1 MAQVMMFALLFGVGL
16 NAVRPQPYPAADLAP
31 EFPSGIQ
38 WLNTGRPLT
47 LRELRGKVVLL
58 DFWTYGCI
66 NCLHIIPDVQ
76 RLEAA
81 YPRNLVVIGVHSA
94 KYDNEKM
101 VGNIRQAMRRYGIAH
116 AVVNDRDFHIWNAY
130 RVPGWPTQVVIDPEG
145 RYLMAFVG
153 ENHYDRIDQLV
164 KGTIDLHRTR
174 GTLREGALFLG
185 GMPEEHE
192 TSPLLYPGLA
202 TFIGVPLGIVSG
214 FYGGNIDALVMRTM
228 DLILA
233 FPVFLLAII
242 LMVMFT
248 PAAGIIGTMKVVSAI
263 AIVRIPIFA
272 RLVRG
277 SVLSIKEKE
286 YIEACRAVGQH
297 DAKVL
302 LWHVLPNCM
311 TPIIVTA
318 TLGIATAIIVEASLS
333 FLGLGTQPPTPSWGW
348 DLKANVAW
356 IQENPWLALGP
367 GFAIFVTV
375 LGFNL
380 FGDGLRDALDPRL
393 K

>member
-1 MAQVMMFALLFGVGL
+1 VVSIFADV
-16 NAVRPQPYPAADLAP
+16 LAP
-31 EFPSGIQ
+31 YSPIQ
-38 WLNTGRPLT
+38 NIPAETFQSPNRTHLLGTDQFGRDMLSRIIHGSRIS
-47 LRELRGKVVLL
+47 LAIGLSSVLL
-58 DFWTYGCI
+58 AI
-66 NCLHIIPDVQ
+66 
-76 RLEAA
+76 
-81 YPRNLVVIGVHSA
+81 
-94 KYDNEKM
+94 
-101 VGNIRQAMRRYGIAH
+101 
-116 AVVNDRDFHIWNAY
+116 
-130 RVPGWPTQVVIDPEG
+130 
-145 RYLMAFVG
+145 FV
-153 ENHYDRIDQLV
+153 
-164 KGTIDLHRTR
+164 
-174 GTLREGALFLG
+174 
-185 GMPEEHE
+185 
-192 TSPLLYPGLA
+192 
-202 TFIGVPLGIVSG
+202 GVPLGIVAG
-214 FYGGNIDALVMRTM
+214 FYGGKVDTLVMRAM

-248 PAAGIIGTMKVVSAI
+248 PTAGIIGTMKVVSAI
-263 AIVRIPIFA
+263 AVVRIPIFA

-297 DAKVL
+297 DVKVL
-302 LWHVLPNCM
+302 FWHILPNCM
-311 TPIIVTA
+311 APIIVTA

-348 DLKANVAW
+348 DLKANVVW

-367 GFAIFVTV
+367 GVAIFITV

>member
-1 MAQVMMFALLFGVGL
+1 MQQEVVSKEAVADLRLPAAQQGKQSSWRWGQSESLVTQTLQRLKRSKTAIFGLAIVSLLLVVSIFADVLAPYSPIHNAPDETFQQPNRQHLLGTDQFGRDMLSRIIHGSRISLAVGL
-16 NAVRPQPYPAADLAP
+16 
-31 EFPSGIQ
+31 SS
-38 WLNTGRPLT
+38 
-47 LRELRGKVVLL
+47 VLL
-58 DFWTYGCI
+58 AI
-66 NCLHIIPDVQ
+66 
-76 RLEAA
+76 
-81 YPRNLVVIGVHSA
+81 
-94 KYDNEKM
+94 
-101 VGNIRQAMRRYGIAH
+101 
-116 AVVNDRDFHIWNAY
+116 
-130 RVPGWPTQVVIDPEG
+130 
-145 RYLMAFVG
+145 FV
-153 ENHYDRIDQLV
+153 
-164 KGTIDLHRTR
+164 
-174 GTLREGALFLG
+174 
-185 GMPEEHE
+185 
-192 TSPLLYPGLA
+192 
-202 TFIGVPLGIVSG
+202 GVPLGIVSG
-214 FYGGNIDALVMRTM
+214 FYGGKVDTLVMRAM

-248 PAAGIIGTMKVVSAI
+248 PTAGIIGTMKVVSAI

-297 DAKVL
+297 DVKIL
-302 LWHVLPNCM
+302 FWHILPNCM
-311 TPIIVTA
+311 APIIVTA

-356 IQENPWLALGP
+356 IQESPWLSLGP
-367 GFAIFVTV
+367 GVAIFITV